1 MSPMRKAYSLEVRRK
16 ALKMLLDENT
26 TSQQVADEL
35 GIDSALV
42 RQWKSRYLYNDKLDI
57 DYTENEALEKENM
70 ILKKKNT
77 ELLQEIEVLKNA
89 LAIFSKPSK

>member
-1 MSPMRKAYSLEVRRK
+1 MRKAYSLEVRRK